1 MTHEQA
7 ERMILLLERIAAI
20 QDGRAVAY
28 TGLPTG
34 DGFPAV
40 AVMQGELPELAQ
52 RRVLAEPPVQQQP
65 DVDE

>member
-7 ERMILLLERIAAI
+7 ERVILLLERIAAI

-34 DGFPAV
+34 DGFAAV
-40 AVMQGELPELAQ
+40 PVMRGELRELPP
-52 RRVLAEPPVQQQP
+52 RLPLPPPVVP
-65 DVDE
+65 PPPEPE